1 MRLYDVTGDEKYREL
16 SEFFINQRGTRP
28 YYFDS
33 EHPETVKKG
42 HEDELR
48 YSYHQAH
55 LPVREQD
62 EAVGHSVRAVYLY
75 SGMADVAMADSDE
88 TLYNACLKL
97 WDNITQKKMYVTGG
111 IGATHMGEAFSFNY
125 DLPNETAYSETCA
138 AIGLVIFARR
148 MLQIRADRRFAV

>member
-1 MRLYDVTGDEKYREL
+1 M
-16 SEFFINQRGTRP
+16 
-28 YYFDS
+28 
-33 EHPETVKKG
+33 
-42 HEDELR
+42 
-48 YSYHQAH
+48 
-55 LPVREQD
+55 REQD

-125 DLPNETAYSETCA
+125 DLPNDTA
-138 AIGLVIFARR
+138 
-148 MLQIRADRRFAV
+148 